1 MLKICR
7 LGLIQ
12 DKVWTF
18 VDQTENGVTISTTFN
33 VFGTSTYSTMEIT
46 LDNWEKAVEA
56 FIFSGYYQKLN
67 K

>member
-7 LGLIQ
+7 LGLIENR
-12 DKVWTF
+12 VWTLI
-18 VDQTENGVTISTTFN
+18 DQVENGVTISTVFN

-56 FIFSGYYQKLN
+56 FIFSGHYQKLN